1 MCKEFKQKVHKV
13 MSSATM
19 EATGFVRR
27 LVKLESTGWGDE
39 AEALRRI
46 SRQSRLS
53 FWTLNNIRIGRAKTV
68 TADVRDRIRQTFID
82 NCKRQAAQLLHEA
95 ELAAQTGRDNDA
107 VADVADKIR
116 ALAIE
121 LEAAQNSEREM
132 K

>member
-19 EATGFVRR
+19 ETTGFVRR
-27 LVKLESTGWGDE
+27 LVKLESNGWGDE
-39 AEALRRI
+39 KEALHRI
-46 SRQSRLS
+46 SRECRLS

-68 TADVRDRIRQTFID
+68 TADVRDRVRQALVD
-82 NCKRQAAQLLHEA
+82 NCKRHAARLLHEA
-95 ELAAQTGRDNDA
+95 ELAAKTGRDNDA

-116 ALAIE
+116 SLASE
-121 LEAAQNSEREM
+121 LEAAQTSEEA

>member
-1 MCKEFKQKVHKV
+1 
-13 MSSATM
+13 MSSAVVETR
-19 EATGFVRR
+19 GFVRR
-27 LVKLESTGWGDE
+27 LVDIESGGWGDE

-46 SRQSRLS
+46 SRECRLS

-68 TADVRDRIRQTFID
+68 TADVRDCVRRALIE
-82 NCKRQAAQLLHEA
+82 NCRKQAARLLHEA
-95 ELAAQTGRDNDA
+95 EVAESMGRDNDA

-121 LEAAQNSEREM
+121 LEAAQNSEETL